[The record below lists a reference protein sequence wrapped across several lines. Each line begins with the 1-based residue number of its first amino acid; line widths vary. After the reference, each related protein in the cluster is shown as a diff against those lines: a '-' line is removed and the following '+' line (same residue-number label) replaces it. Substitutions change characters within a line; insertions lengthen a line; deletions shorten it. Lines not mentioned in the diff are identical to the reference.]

1 MCEDIIET
9 LRSLQSQVPA
19 STDSEHAAVVQAN
32 IQALLNAL
40 TTILADLRSHS
51 GGSGAD
57 LMRANRTAETQLA
70 SLIYGFQDQIGAL
83 GVAIFDSVNGT
94 MNDFTATDVTISDVD
109 YRRFNSNPIAGSTGP
124 APSINA
130 VWVRPEGTARTG
142 STSIGVP
149 DTWGVYIP
157 SGNTRDTNQLSVEL
171 TCSLPRQSIAD
182 MLRRGRAHHGAGAGG
197 WGATGQTVTINVR
210 FCIPLEDMNFAAAID
225 NAYARGS
232 TNMTYDF
239 TSMVN
244 PGHTHNLNIR
254 GDVLRALYTAIQ
266 RTVRSHSALAP
277 FYPSLSA
284 RP

>member
-1 MCEDIIET
+1 MCEGIIET
-9 LRSLQSQVPA
+9 LRSLQNQVPN
-19 STDSEHAAVVQAN
+19 STDSEHAAVVQTN
-32 IQALLNAL
+32 IQTLLNAL
-40 TTILADLRSHS
+40 TAILADLRSYS

-57 LMRANRTAETQLA
+57 LVRANRAAETQLA

-83 GVAIFDSVNGT
+83 GVAIFDSVNGI
-94 MNDFTATDVTISDVD
+94 MNDFTATDVAIRDVN

-124 APSINA
+124 VPRING
-130 VWVRPEGTARTG
+130 VWVRPEGTTRTG
-142 STSIGVP
+142 GPGIWVP

-157 SGNTRDTNQLSVEL
+157 AGNTGDTNQLSVEL

-182 MLRRGRAHHGAGAGG
+182 MMRRDRAHQGAGAGG

-210 FCIPLEDMNFAAAID
+210 FCIPLNDGGFATAID
-225 NAYARGS
+225 NAYARGL

-244 PGHTHNLNIR
+244 PGHVHNLNIR
-254 GDVLRALYTAIQ
+254 GDVLRALYTVIQ

-277 FYPSLSA
+277 FYPHLNS
-284 RP
+284 